1 MREKIK
7 KIVASYVAKRISK
20 ELAKRKID
28 ELVREH
34 ERVCEFG
41 RGGVL

>member
-7 KIVASYVAKRISK
+7 VIVASYVAKKISK

-28 ELVREH
+28 ELVN
-34 ERVCEFG
+34 ERICEF
-41 RGGVL
+41 RRSSTI